1 MPDHF
6 YVYPA
11 YLDRANPRSM
21 GRRVAGPDAPT
32 DVTLDEIVAAAQAL
46 GATAKAEPEKQ
57 YPRTFYTYG
66 GRVKVTKRPGV
77 AKSRFLHDL
86 AREIVKRRPA
96 AKKG

>member
-21 GRRVAGPDAPT
+21 GRRVAGSDAPG

-57 YPRTFYTYG
+57 YPRTFFTYS
-66 GRVKVTKRPGV
+66 GRVRIAKRPGV
-77 AKSRFLHDL
+77 TKARFLQDL
-86 AREIVKRRPA
+86 GREILRRRPA
-96 AKKG
+96 AKKA

>member
-11 YLDRANPRSM
+11 YLDRASPRSM
-21 GRRVAGPDAPT
+21 GRRVPGAAAPA

-57 YPRTFYTYG
+57 YPRTFFTYG

-77 AKSRFLHDL
+77 PKTRFLQEL
-86 AREIVKRRPA
+86 AREIQKRRPA

>member
-6 YVYPA
+6 FVYPA

-21 GRRVAGPDAPT
+21 GRRVAGADAPG

-57 YPRTFYTYG
+57 YPRTFFTYG
-66 GRVKVTKRPGV
+66 GRVRVAKRPGIP
-77 AKSRFLHDL
+77 KTRFLQEL
-86 AREIVKRRPA
+86 AREILRRRPA